1 MEKKIKKCIVNGLTL
16 SRIGATILMPLMLS
30 MLSSSVFLLVIGL
43 ILFTD
48 FLDGLLARK
57 WGVSTIFGS
66 LLDMSADKIFGI
78 SLLVVLST
86 MYPIM
91 TIPLVLEVLI
101 GAINIKNAKNGG
113 LGKSSEIGRI
123 KTWVMGLSVCSILLT
138 GLSNDLLK
146 EINTL
151 DMSNSILLNL
161 KEHVTNFFKLINDN
175 KETIKN
181 VGITSSITSEAIVA
195 TDYMLKSKNISEKT
209 RKIKLEE
216 LKKNR
221 EFIKKIMF
229 DEKYYNETK
238 DMNLVDKLLP
248 EEEKANKVKKLTLKN
263 K

>member
-1 MEKKIKKCIVNGLTL
+1 MNLPNKITMCRLVLAVLVLVLLMFPYGAIGINVPIYKIGTNVTL
-16 SRIGATILMPLMLS
+16 SLNFIIAGILFIIAS
-30 MLSSSVFLLVIGL
+30 
-43 ILFTD
+43 FTD

-146 EINTL
+146 
-151 DMSNSILLNL
+151 
-161 KEHVTNFFKLINDN
+161 
-175 KETIKN
+175 
-181 VGITSSITSEAIVA
+181 
-195 TDYMLKSKNISEKT
+195 
-209 RKIKLEE
+209 
-216 LKKNR
+216 
-221 EFIKKIMF
+221 
-229 DEKYYNETK
+229 
-238 DMNLVDKLLP
+238 
-248 EEEKANKVKKLTLKN
+248 
-263 K
+263 